1 LSGQP
6 PPSIQD
12 TSGAT
17 TQTTPTSTTTTTTTS
32 AHTPSP
38 PPPTASA
45 QSSTS
50 TGQFSHGEHGQT
62 RKYEEYAYVLD
73 FTPRGKSIT
82 VRGREGVIIQAIGE
96 ERLTLLELLGI
107 ANATVD
113 VGDRLY
119 IGREGREKVS
129 SVLGRLEYN
138 DISQTAK
145 NELPNIVEKIVVANE
160 KRFVNYI
167 NVSQPITP
175 RIHALELIPGIGKTY
190 MMTIIKERD
199 KRKFENFAD
208 LQTRVG
214 LRDPAKLVAKRI
226 LEEVMGQ
233 ARMNLFVRK

>member
-1 LSGQP
+1 LSGQ
-6 PPSIQD
+6 Q
-12 TSGAT
+12 
-17 TQTTPTSTTTTTTTS
+17 
-32 AHTPSP
+32 
-38 PPPTASA
+38 PPPTPP
-45 QSSTS
+45 STQDA
-50 TGQFSHGEHGQT
+50 TAAGHFSQGEHGQP

-107 ANATVD
+107 PNTTVEI
-113 VGDRLY
+113 GERLY

-129 SVLGRLEYN
+129 SVLGRLEYTA
-138 DISQTAK
+138 ISQAAK
-145 NELPNIVEKIVVANE
+145 NELANIIEKVVVANE

-167 NVSQPITP
+167 NNAQPITP

-199 KRKFENFAD
+199 KKKFDNFSD

-214 LRDPAKLVAKRI
+214 LRDPAKLISKRI
-226 LEEVMGQ
+226 IEEIIGQ

>member
-1 LSGQP
+1 MSGQQP
-6 PPSIQD
+6 PP
-12 TSGAT
+12 
-17 TQTTPTSTTTTTTTS
+17 
-32 AHTPSP
+32 P
-38 PPPTASA
+38 PPPTPPP
-45 QSSTS
+45 STQDA
-50 TGQFSHGEHGQT
+50 TAAGNFSQGEHGQP

-107 ANATVD
+107 QNATVEI
-113 VGDRLY
+113 GERLY

-138 DISQTAK
+138 AISQSAK
-145 NELPNIVEKIVVANE
+145 NELANIIEKVVVANE

-167 NVSQPITP
+167 NNSQPITP

-199 KRKFENFAD
+199 KKKFENFSD

-226 LEEVMGQ
+226 IDEIMGQ